1 MEVISMTSSLSRPLS
16 REEVA
21 AFGAELDELRNRILA
36 ALGEDDARYVRRV
49 RDAVRWSELGGRALL
64 FAGFLPPAW
73 ILGTLLL
80 GCSKV
85 LENMELGHNVMH
97 GQYDW
102 MQDPEFHSQTYDWDN
117 ACSAAA
123 WRHSH
128 NYLHHIFT
136 NVVGRDR
143 DVGYGFLRLFPE
155 QPWHPAHLLQP
166 AASLLLAL
174 GFEWGV
180 ALHDLELERVLRGE
194 KSVEELRKELKPVL
208 RKARRQLLK
217 DYAIFPLLA
226 GPFFVPVMAG
236 NLGANVI
243 RNVWAFLII
252 FCGHFTDRVETF
264 PESVLESET
273 RGEWYVRQLKAS
285 SNLDGGRL
293 FHILSGNL
301 SHQIEHHLFPD
312 VPANRYAEMAV
323 EVKRIAR
330 AYGQHYNT
338 GSFARQLAA
347 VMKRIVRYAL
357 PSAAPVRRAVHIL
370 LGHVGPLHRVEALR
384 A

>member
-1 MEVISMTSSLSRPLS
+1 V
-16 REEVA
+16 
-21 AFGAELDELRNRILA
+21 
-36 ALGEDDARYVRRV
+36 
-49 RDAVRWSELGGRALL
+49 
-64 FAGFLPPAW
+64 
-73 ILGTLLL
+73 
-80 GCSKV
+80 
-85 LENMELGHNVMH
+85 
-97 GQYDW
+97 
-102 MQDPEFHSQTYDWDN
+102 
-117 ACSAAA
+117 
-123 WRHSH
+123 
-128 NYLHHIFT
+128 HHTFT
-136 NVVGRDR
+136 TVVGRDR

-155 QPWHPAHLLQP
+155 QPWHPAYLLQP

-174 GFEWGV
+174 GFQWGV

-194 KSVEELRKELKPVL
+194 KSVEQLRRELKPVL

-236 NLGANVI
+236 NLGANLI
-243 RNVWAFLII
+243 RNVWAFIII
-252 FCGHFTDRVETF
+252 FCGHFTERVETF

-273 RGEWYVRQLKAS
+273 RGEWYLRQLKAS

-323 EVKRIAR
+323 EVKRIA
-330 AYGQHYNT
+330 AEYGQHYNT
-338 GSFARQLAA
+338 GSFARQFAA
-347 VMKRIVRYAL
+347 AMKRIVRYAL
-357 PSAAPVRRAVHIL
+357 PNVAPVRRAVDIL
-370 LGHVGPLHRVEALR
+370 VEHVGRLHGVEALR